1 MTAMTSCEYAFDRCH
16 LIEFT
21 YNFFQHLFQPL
32 EASAIKML
40 LCKKISLLILLLV
53 SGEDPGDKQ

>member
-1 MTAMTSCEYAFDRCH
+1 MTAMTLCEYAFDRCH

-40 LCKKISLLILLLV
+40 LRKKISLLILLFV

>member
-1 MTAMTSCEYAFDRCH
+1 MAAVTLCEYALDRCH
-16 LIEFT
+16 HEFT
-21 YNFFQHLFQPL
+21 YNFCQQLFQPL

-40 LCKKISLLILLLV
+40 LCKKISLLILLFV

>member
-1 MTAMTSCEYAFDRCH
+1 MTAMTLCEYAFDRCH

-21 YNFFQHLFQPL
+21 YNFFQHLFQSL

-40 LCKKISLLILLLV
+40 LCKKISLLILLFV

>member
-1 MTAMTSCEYAFDRCH
+1 MTAMTLCEYAFDRCH
-16 LIEFT
+16 QIEFT

-40 LCKKISLLILLLV
+40 LYKKISLLILLFV

>member
-1 MTAMTSCEYAFDRCH
+1 MTAMTLCEYAFDRCH

-40 LCKKISLLILLLV
+40 LCKKNKLANPTIRLR
-53 SGEDPGDKQ
+53 